1 MLFAQGN
8 QGPRHA
14 VLGAAAEGRHRPHS
28 GEVHQETRVVLQ
40 GGGGGGR
47 EERGG
52 EVIKGGLEEE
62 EECHSKCCNGTT
74 VHLAVRTES
83 WQPLE
88 STLKCKHG
96 CNAKY
101 ENDVPYHIRIPP
113 VQQSEVLEEPD
124 FRPQVGVLQAGTQ
137 AKLRLELLFRSGF
150 LGIQQL
156 V

>member
-1 MLFAQGN
+1 MQYLAPQLK
-8 QGPRHA
+8 A
-14 VLGAAAEGRHRPHS
+14 VTDRTVEKCIRKHGSSYRE
-28 GEVHQETRVVLQ
+28 
-40 GGGGGGR
+40 GGGGR